1 MTKTIHF
8 LHIGKTGGSAIKEA
22 LKRGIKE
29 QDIYTKT
36 NRLKDNTILDIKD
49 LSGEFDQIVLHGHGT
64 SLNKIPETDWFFFC
78 IRDPISRFV
87 SGFYSRQRQGKP
99 RYDIPWN
106 AKEERA
112 FRNFESPN
120 ALAEALSSSSPNIR
134 GKAKRAMR
142 NIRHVKTSLSKWII
156 DPTYL
161 TKRKSNLLY
170 ILEQKTLRE
179 DFEKLLQALQY
190 KRQLNLSNDQKL
202 THQANTPKISTT
214 LSDLALQNLNDHYSK
229 DIEIYKFLTELKMKH

>member
-1 MTKTIHF
+1 MIF
-8 LHIGKTGGSAIKEA
+8 
-22 LKRGIKE
+22 
-29 QDIYTKT
+29 
-36 NRLKDNTILDIKD
+36 
-49 LSGEFDQIVLHGHGT
+49 HGMQRR
-64 SLNKIPETDWFFFC
+64 K
-78 IRDPISRFV
+78 
-87 SGFYSRQRQGKP
+87 GFS
-99 RYDIPWN
+99 
-106 AKEERA
+106 E
-112 FRNFESPN
+112 FRNPN

-170 ILEQKTLRE
+170 ILEQKTLSE